1 MKKIIAIVMCMCT
14 LISFAVTGNAQND
27 VKILLDGT
35 EMKSDVVAFIENDRT
50 MVPARAIFES
60 MGAQVTWDAE
70 NKTVLMV
77 RQKDSEFTSVVLQ
90 IGLDYAFVNSER
102 VELDSPAMIK
112 NDRTFV
118 PLRFVIEAFD
128 EGIKWDGE
136 TKTVSIVTK

>member
-35 EMKSDVVAFIENDRT
+35 EMKSDVAAFIENDRT

-77 RQKDSEFTSVVLQ
+77 RQKGSEFTSVVLQ